1 MTYSQVRRD
10 PCVCVTGLLHKG
22 EEFPSHVWHNS
33 FLCVTWLKV
42 SFIQYSRVC
51 RVSRDLFTYTY
62 IHVCTYI
69 YVYICIYIC
78 IYIHIYI
85 YIYVYTYICI
95 YIHSACRVSRDLFT
109 CATWLVHMSS
119 TSHSHNSYILS
130 LLQGSFAKETYHLK
144 DTRDVTYPQ
153 TEEIRLKR
161 ITTAK
166 IITTANIH
174 TIHTYCQFEFSLMN
188 CEWLINTMELMW
200 TPKDIIRIC
209 PIHMSHSPCPMSH
222 SQQSHVSF
230 TSVTWLIHTSTVFF
244 GQCMQHARV
253 CAKRCIHMCDMTYL
267 YESHFWYICVT
278 WRMHTC
284 KVSFITC
291 VTWSIHTCDVTRSHG
306 SHVWFTRVTW
316 PTHTCKVS
324 FIHATWLIRM
334 CDMSH
339 AHLWHDSSI
348 HAASTRVSHAIYSHV
363 RCDSF
368 ICAMWLIHMCDV
380 THSYAWHSP
389 THGGD
394 QT

>member
-1 MTYSQVRRD
+1 MTYSYNG
-10 PCVCVTGLLHKG
+10 T
-22 EEFPSHVWHNS
+22 HVNP
-33 FLCVTWLKV
+33 
-42 SFIQYSRVC
+42 QRY
-51 RVSRDLFTYTY
+51 
-62 IHVCTYI
+62 
-69 YVYICIYIC
+69 
-78 IYIHIYI
+78 
-85 YIYVYTYICI
+85 
-95 YIHSACRVSRDLFT
+95 HSY
-109 CATWLVHMSS
+109 M
-119 TSHSHNSYILS
+119 SHSHESFTMSYVP
-130 LLQGSFAKETYHLK
+130 FTA
-144 DTRDVTYPQ
+144 VT
-153 TEEIRLKR
+153 
-161 ITTAK
+161 
-166 IITTANIH
+166 
-174 TIHTYCQFEFSLMN
+174 
-188 CEWLINTMELMW
+188 
-200 TPKDIIRIC
+200 C

-222 SQQSHVSF
+222 SQQSHVPF

-368 ICAMWLIHMCDV
+368 ICAMWLIHMRFIHPLTEEIRLKRFASRDL
-380 THSYAWHSP
+380 SGFPIRLLSD
-389 THGGD
+389 GD
-394 QT
+394 SVYTLENLYENVGTPVKTCLIFMGASVKTCCKFWQS

>member
-62 IHVCTYI
+62 IHVCTYIYVYI

-222 SQQSHVSF
+222 SQQSHVPF
-230 TSVTWLIHTSTVFF
+230 TWVIHHVL
-244 GQCMQHARV
+244 CP
-253 CAKRCIHMCDMTYL
+253 IHS
-267 YESHFWYICVT
+267 SHMSHSHQW
-278 WRMHTC
+278 HD
-284 KVSFITC
+284 SFIQAQFFLVNACSTRACVPSDVFTC
-291 VTWSIHTCDVTRSHG
+291 
-306 SHVWFTRVTW
+306 
-316 PTHTCKVS
+316 
-324 FIHATWLIRM
+324 ATWLIY
-334 CDMSH
+334 MSH
-339 AHLWHDSSI
+339 IFYSYVWHDACT
-348 HAASTRVSHAIYSHV
+348 HAKSHS
-363 RCDSF
+363 
-368 ICAMWLIHMCDV
+368 
-380 THSYAWHSP
+380 
-389 THGGD
+389 
-394 QT
+394 